1 MPYTAADYGFN
12 YGQMTNP
19 VMNAKAAHAILAGQG
34 LGAWEAYTRGAHTQ
48 FLKRGGMVGNY
59 AAGGEVQR
67 SGVARVHRGERITPA
82 GTPHVEI
89 VLNGSMDAVL
99 DEVDVLIDGRKA
111 EIADYTLREG
121 GRHRGRARQIHA

>member
-1 MPYTAADYGFN
+1 M
-12 YGQMTNP
+12 
-19 VMNAKAAHAILAGQG
+19 
-34 LGAWEAYTRGAHTQ
+34 
-48 FLKRGGMVGNY
+48 
-59 AAGGEVQR
+59 
-67 SGVARVHRGERITPA
+67 ARVHRGERITPA

-121 GRHRGRARQIHA
+121 GRHRGRARQMHA